1 VKQITDIF
9 LNFSNFLIGFTELQ
23 YSCTH
28 KSTHKN
34 EGGNNRL
41 YSKNEKKKIN
51 IAYFWHIELS
61 SDQNICLIQE
71 FYNIYV
77 IVAL

>member
-41 YSKNEKKKIN
+41 YSKNEKKIN
-51 IAYFWHIELS
+51 KY
-61 SDQNICLIQE
+61 CL
-71 FYNIYV
+71 FLAHRAV
-77 IVAL
+77 I